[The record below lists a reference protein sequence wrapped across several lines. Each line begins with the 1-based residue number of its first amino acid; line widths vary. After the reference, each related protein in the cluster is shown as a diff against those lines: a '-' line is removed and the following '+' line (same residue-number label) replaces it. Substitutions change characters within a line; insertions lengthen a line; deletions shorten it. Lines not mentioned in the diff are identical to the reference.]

1 MRRRKGFTLIE
12 LLVVIAII
20 AILAAIL
27 FPVFAQAREAARK
40 ASCQSNLKQIA
51 TAVMMYCQDFDEITP
66 HTAPDYNAWA
76 TKPVIPGSPGCP
88 TTRWLL
94 WQHLL
99 YPYTKNT
106 GILTCPSSDY
116 KYPTPA
122 TCAGGAWYH
131 PFGGY
136 GGNTWVFNQNM
147 SIFEKPAD
155 TILVLDNGSLTAK
168 TVDGWPVAPNHYY
181 LAWWGNAFGNNA
193 TTVHERHSG
202 VANVAFMDGHVK
214 AMKGSYLREPL
225 TGSTYTW
232 TANLGHPLWRITNK
246 P

>member
-1 MRRRKGFTLIE
+1 MHQRRRAFTLIE

-40 ASCQSNLKQIA
+40 TQCQSNLKQLA
-51 TAVMMYCQDFDEITP
+51 LGAMMYAQDYDEMNVYV
-66 HTAPDYNAWA
+66 APTVPGAI
-76 TKPVIPGSPGCP
+76 IPGSPNCP
-88 TTRWLL
+88 TTTWLL

-99 YPYTKNT
+99 FPYTKNI
-106 GILTCPSSDY
+106 GILTCPSSNY

-122 TCAGGAWYH
+122 TCASGAWYH

-136 GGNTWVFNQNM
+136 SGNYWGL
-147 SIFEKPAD
+147 SIAVATMEKPAD
-155 TILVLDNGSLTAK
+155 TVLATDSGAAAATV
-168 TVDGWPVAPNHYY
+168 VDGYPVVTNHYY

-193 TTVHERHSG
+193 TTTNPRHS
-202 VANVAFMDGHVK
+202 ATQNVAFWDGHVK
-214 AMKGSYLREPL
+214 AMKASALREPL

-232 TANLGHPLWRITNK
+232 TANNGHPLWRITNK
-246 P
+246 L